1 MQGLSSVSFS
11 SLKVKLGEFSTT
23 LTEMSV
29 KGREYYNS

>member
-11 SLKVKLGEFSTT
+11 SLIVKIGEFTTT

-29 KGREYYNS
+29 KGREYYYS